1 MCLISKIQKQEYIFN
16 NILKDNNVAVRIL
29 KCEDIHKGKIII
41 LQEEKVKKVFEIE
54 AISSCQIK
62 IIEKNITLEEG
73 LFTDN
78 LCKWLYNLY
87 NNVEYLYTFSGGN
100 LSGKTLTR
108 KEIDK
113 IANGKT
119 QDMYKEIEQGITVHR
134 KELDNQPTVNGYLG
148 PMFGKI
154 EFGKIY
160 LNYETQ
166 EIYDM
171 LSR

>member
-16 NILKDNNVAVRIL
+16 NILKDNNVIVRII
-29 KCEDIHKGKIII
+29 KCEEINKGKILI
-41 LQEEKVKKVFEIE
+41 LKDEKVKRTFEIE
-54 AISSCQIK
+54 AISDYQIK
-62 IIEKNITLEEG
+62 IVENREILEDG
-73 LFTDN
+73 LFTQD

-87 NNVEYLYTFSGGN
+87 STVEYFYTFSGGN

-119 QDMYKEIEQGITVHR
+119 QDMHKEIEQGITVHR

-148 PMFGKI
+148 PMFDKI